1 MIIVLD
7 SSVLI
12 KWFKQEEGT
21 EKALQLR
28 EAYINEKIEVAIPDL
43 VFYELSNV
51 LRYEES
57 INKQQ
62 VQKAVQSLREMEFQ
76 VIAPFE
82 EYTDEMIEESIQ
94 KDITVYDSAFYTL
107 SKLLE
112 AEMIT
117 SDQELDSKTPDNVK
131 LLQNFNID

>member
-21 EKALQLR
+21 EKALQIR

-57 INKQQ
+57 LNKQQ

-82 EYTDEMIEESIQ
+82 EYTDDMIERSIQ

-107 SKLLE
+107 SKLLD

-117 SDQELDSKTPDNVK
+117 SDQELNSKTPDNVK

>member
-21 EKALQLR
+21 EKALQIR